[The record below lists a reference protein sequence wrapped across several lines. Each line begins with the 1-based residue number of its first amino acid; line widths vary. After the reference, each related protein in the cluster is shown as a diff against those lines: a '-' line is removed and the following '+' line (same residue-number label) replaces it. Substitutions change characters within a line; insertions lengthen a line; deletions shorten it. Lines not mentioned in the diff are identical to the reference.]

1 MCLYY
6 LGQHEEGLTATR
18 LTELCREDKSAVS
31 RCLNQLIQKDLV
43 CCRLPE
49 NKRSYRTLHYLTN
62 QGRELVSKMNER
74 IEHAL
79 TNGGQGLSEEDR
91 NTFYETAE
99 RILDNLL
106 QYLHGKEELQ

>member
-1 MCLYY
+1 
-6 LGQHEEGLTATR
+6 
-18 LTELCREDKSAVS
+18 
-31 RCLNQLIQKDLV
+31 
-43 CCRLPE
+43 
-49 NKRSYRTLHYLTN
+49 
-62 QGRELVSKMNER
+62 MNER